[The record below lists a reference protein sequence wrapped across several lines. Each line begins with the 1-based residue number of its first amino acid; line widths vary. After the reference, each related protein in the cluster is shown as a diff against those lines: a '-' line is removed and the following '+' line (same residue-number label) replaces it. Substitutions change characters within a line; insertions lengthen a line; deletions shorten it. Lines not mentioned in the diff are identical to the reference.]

1 MTRAAIYAR
10 YSTDNQSPR
19 SVADQIALCEAH
31 ADRLGHV
38 VVERYSDAAT
48 SGQIINRPGF
58 SALMKAARLPPE
70 TRPFDVLI
78 VESADRLSRHAGDI
92 HHIRDAFAFAEV
104 PVLQVE
110 GGELDAM
117 KAAVSGL
124 VSSLSIKS
132 TIEKTIRGMSAK
144 AHDGLR
150 MGGRLY
156 GYRPV
161 KGEPGVVE
169 IDEAQAEVVRRIF
182 AMHLSGDSYRTIAQ
196 RLTTEGIP
204 GPRGI
209 RWTASAIGGWGERGN
224 GILGNEAYRGVM
236 IWGKVKMYRDPDTRR
251 RVSRGQPAQQWIRVD
266 RPELAI
272 IDQATFEAAQAR
284 RAGKRKPYR
293 KGSHLLTGLLRCPCC
308 GGGMSIKDGKADLR
322 RVVCT
327 NRANSRTCAAAQ
339 TYYVSRIERA
349 VVDRLRLELEQPE
362 GLALYVSTFNAERQR
377 LARDARLSGSANRAE
392 LARVEESLHRA
403 AQAVIS
409 GTMGHST
416 AKPHIARLEAR
427 KSELVALVAAAEAAE
442 RPAFLFSG
450 AVARFREQL
459 ADMAANIPE
468 AARRGHGGP
477 LSAFR
482 RLVAS
487 ITVHPNYELEI
498 AGDLAPLLGVSM
510 VAGDRLERNPQTP
523 PASIPFIIKA
533 AA

>member
-38 VVERYSDAAT
+38 VVARYSDAAT

-58 SALMKAARLPPE
+58 AALMKAARLPPE

-144 AHDGLR
+144 AHI
-150 MGGRLY
+150 
-156 GYRPV
+156 V
-161 KGEPGVVE
+161 
-169 IDEAQAEVVRRIF
+169 
-182 AMHLSGDSYRTIAQ
+182 
-196 RLTTEGIP
+196 
-204 GPRGI
+204 
-209 RWTASAIGGWGERGN
+209 
-224 GILGNEAYRGVM
+224 
-236 IWGKVKMYRDPDTRR
+236 
-251 RVSRGQPAQQWIRVD
+251 
-266 RPELAI
+266 
-272 IDQATFEAAQAR
+272 
-284 RAGKRKPYR
+284 
-293 KGSHLLTGLLRCPCC
+293 
-308 GGGMSIKDGKADLR
+308 
-322 RVVCT
+322 
-327 NRANSRTCAAAQ
+327 
-339 TYYVSRIERA
+339 
-349 VVDRLRLELEQPE
+349 
-362 GLALYVSTFNAERQR
+362 
-377 LARDARLSGSANRAE
+377 
-392 LARVEESLHRA
+392 
-403 AQAVIS
+403 
-409 GTMGHST
+409 
-416 AKPHIARLEAR
+416 RLEAR
-427 KSELVALVAAAEAAE
+427 KGELVALVAAAEAAE
-442 RPAFLFSG
+442 RPVFLFSG

-459 ADMAANIPE
+459 SDMAENIPE
-468 AARRGHGGP
+468 AAGRGHSGP
-477 LSAFR
+477 QSAFR

-487 ITVHPNYELEI
+487 VTVHPNYELEI

-523 PASIPFIIKA
+523 PDSIPFIIKA